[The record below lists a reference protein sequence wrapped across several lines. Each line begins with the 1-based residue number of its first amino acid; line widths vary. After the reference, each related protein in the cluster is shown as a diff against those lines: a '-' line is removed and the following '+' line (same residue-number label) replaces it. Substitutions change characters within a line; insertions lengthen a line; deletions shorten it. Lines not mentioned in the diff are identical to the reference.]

1 MKLGF
6 VIVLSLCLASIV
18 IAKKKKSKKAKTDAS
33 LFDGKTLNCLVC
45 KSLVEEIDGAINKV
59 DPAKKV
65 ESGSHRLNG
74 DGTKNTKL
82 IPFARSQEHL
92 LDVLENVCKGFE
104 DYAQAKYKASGEPT
118 IIRLMTHEGNMNPLM
133 SQVDMVPDEDLNTK
147 LKFYCENQVEDLE
160 DTILEMF
167 AEEGENRDVELCSKR
182 SKYCEPMELPQE
194 EYEFEKEEL

>member
-1 MKLGF
+1 
-6 VIVLSLCLASIV
+6 VHPAT
-18 IAKKKKSKKAKTDAS
+18 KTEVGLRMAS
-33 LFDGKTLNCLVC
+33 LMNAVAYNSKEVHNGPSAVRAAYQNNSIAITFDLHGSEGWDVHEGQNCSYSRHGEVPR
-45 KSLVEEIDGAINKV
+45 V
-59 DPAKKV
+59 
-65 ESGSHRLNG
+65 
-74 DGTKNTKL
+74 
-82 IPFARSQEHL
+82 IPDYF
-92 LDVLENVCKGFE
+92 CKGFE

-147 LKFYCENQVEDLE
+147 LKFYCENQVEDME